1 MKTIEYKGYIA
12 KIEFDDED
20 QILTGVVIGMD
31 DLICFH
37 VENTH
42 EIIPV
47 FHSVIDNYLK
57 ACKEEGIQPQK
68 SFSGRF
74 MLRLPPQLHAKVA
87 ALASSA
93 EKSINSWIAEQ
104 LEKISQSA

>member
-12 KIEFDDED
+12 KIEFDEED

-37 VENTH
+37 AENTH
-42 EIIPV
+42 EIVPV
-47 FHSVIDNYLK
+47 FHNIVDDYLK
-57 ACKEEGIQPQK
+57 ACKEKGIQPQK

-93 EKSINSWIAEQ
+93 EKSINAWIAEQ
-104 LEKISQSA
+104 LEKAAQTQ

>member
-20 QILTGVVIGMD
+20 QILTGVVVGMD

-37 VENTH
+37 AENTR

-47 FHSVIDNYLK
+47 FHKVIDNYLK
-57 ACKEEGIQPQK
+57 ACEEEGIQPQK

-93 EKSINSWIAEQ
+93 EKSINAWIAEQ
-104 LEKISQSA
+104 LEKISQTS

>member
-37 VENTH
+37 AEKAH

-47 FHSVIDNYLK
+47 FHQIIDDYLK

-74 MLRLPPQLHAKVA
+74 MLRLPPQLHARVA
-87 ALASSA
+87 AMASSA
-93 EKSINSWIAEQ
+93 EKSINAWIAEQ
-104 LEKISQSA
+104 LEKISQAT